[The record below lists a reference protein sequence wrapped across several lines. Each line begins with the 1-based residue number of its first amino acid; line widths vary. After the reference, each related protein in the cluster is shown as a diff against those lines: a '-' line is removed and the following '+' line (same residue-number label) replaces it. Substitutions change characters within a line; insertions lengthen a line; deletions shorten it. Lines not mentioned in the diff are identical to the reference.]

1 MTNTHLFT
9 GLLVGGG
16 IYLAMFQQN
25 WVKLIGGLSILGG
38 LMIGVVNDV
47 DYGKL
52 KEKNEKQTRE
62 QSK

>member
-1 MTNTHLFT
+1 MTNTHLYT
-9 GLLVGGG
+9 GALIGGG
-16 IYLAMFQQN
+16 LYLAMFPQA
-25 WVKLIGGLSILGG
+25 WVKIIGGLSILGG
-38 LMIGVVNDV
+38 LMIGVINDV

>member
-1 MTNTHLFT
+1 MTNTHLYT
-9 GLLVGGG
+9 GALIGGG
-16 IYLAMFQQN
+16 LYLAMFSQA
-25 WVKLIGGLSILGG
+25 WVKIIGGLLILGG
-38 LMIGVVNDV
+38 LIVGVVNDV